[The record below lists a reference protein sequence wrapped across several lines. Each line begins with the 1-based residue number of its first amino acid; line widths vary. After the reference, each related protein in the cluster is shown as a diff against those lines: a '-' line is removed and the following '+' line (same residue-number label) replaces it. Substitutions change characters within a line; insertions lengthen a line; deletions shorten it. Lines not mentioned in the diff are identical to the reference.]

1 MQEEK
6 VNQKKKKVHLNMLL
20 IDKYAYFNR
29 LKHIHPVE
37 KMTFALCL
45 LLFAL
50 TVKDTVVSLITFA
63 VMSAFIIL
71 GAKIPLRYYI
81 KLLLLP
87 GFFLSSGIFTILI
100 SFAHVETMA
109 PDILWSAKLGNWK
122 VFITEN
128 NIEIAMNL
136 AFVVLSSISC
146 LYFLTLTTPVNAILQ
161 VLRKLKV
168 PQLLIEI
175 IEITYRFI
183 FVFLE
188 TAIHIYQA
196 QNSRLGYMTTKKWL
210 HSLGLLI
217 SSLFINVFKRAKE
230 LTIAMDSRG
239 YTEDIM
245 YIDDN
250 YQYSAVNWL
259 IITTLIASIVTV
271 YLLFGGTL

>member
-1 MQEEK
+1 
-6 VNQKKKKVHLNMLL
+6 MLL

-29 LKHIHPVE
+29 LKHIHPIE

-50 TVKDTVVSLITFA
+50 TVKDTIVSLITFT
-63 VMSAFIIL
+63 VMSAFIIF
-71 GAKIPLRYYI
+71 GARIPLRYYI

-87 GFFLSSGIFTILI
+87 GFFLLSGIFTILI

-136 AFVVLSSISC
+136 VFVVLSSISC